1 MTNLNLSPFGLA
13 KKKSPENLNFLPSEP
28 TKNVYQMKKN
38 YCNCKTVFTISFL
51 IIAIIFHM
59 WFWIELGTGGGDK
72 DTPTGRIPKLDN
84 GYYESNSEHGQ
95 MMTVPLYFA
104 LIFSGISGIFMFII
118 SCSVI
123 FKVGNE
129 GALDSAGALD
139 YEGALDS
146 ALSTEPIYCT
156 YLRFCSFWTSCPSL
170 LLALI
175 CIIAANEWLKHWSTH
190 ICPLSHVRVG
200 KSFRGENFASCAYLP
215 WYPGRDKIFTK
226 NSHSETIYHLNYFNV
241 TKMNINITDGRI
253 LGGTFMFNVTNLGK
267 PNASVQNDFSQSII
281 AIVLAFVV
289 GQLFYWITWFDRKN
303 GLLRKRKLTKSR
315 F

>member
-1 MTNLNLSPFGLA
+1 MTNLNFSPFELA

-38 YCNCKTVFTISFL
+38 YCKTVYTISFL

-129 GALDSAGALD
+129 GALDYALP
-139 YEGALDS
+139 
-146 ALSTEPIYCT
+146 TEPNYCT
-156 YLRFCSFWTSCPSL
+156 CLRFCSFWTSCSSL

-190 ICPLSHVRVG
+190 ICPLSHAKVG
-200 KSFRGENFASCAYLP
+200 GWGGASCDYLP

-226 NSHSETIYHLNYFNV
+226 NSHFETIYHLNYLNV
-241 TKMNINITDGRI
+241 TKMNITDGRI
-253 LGGTFMFNVTNLGK
+253 LGGTFMFDVTNLGK

-289 GQLFYWITWFDRKN
+289 GQLLFCITWFDRKN
-303 GLLRKRKLTKSR
+303 GLLRKPRTVDYYENRVQKNVP
-315 F
+315 

>member
-1 MTNLNLSPFGLA
+1 MTNLNFSPFGLA

-28 TKNVYQMKKN
+28 TKNVNIYQMKKN
-38 YCNCKTVFTISFL
+38 YCKTVFTISFL

-123 FKVGNE
+123 FKVGIE
-129 GALDSAGALD
+129 GALDYALP
-139 YEGALDS
+139 
-146 ALSTEPIYCT
+146 TEPKYCT
-156 YLRFCSFWTSCPSL
+156 GLRFFSFWTSCSSL

-200 KSFRGENFASCAYLP
+200 GWGGASCDYLP

-241 TKMNINITDGRI
+241 TKMNITDGRI
-253 LGGTFMFNVTNLGK
+253 SGGTFMFNVTNLGK

-289 GQLFYWITWFDRKN
+289 GQLFYWITWFVDKN
-303 GLLRKRKLTKSR
+303 GLLRKPLKMDYYENQ
-315 F
+315 